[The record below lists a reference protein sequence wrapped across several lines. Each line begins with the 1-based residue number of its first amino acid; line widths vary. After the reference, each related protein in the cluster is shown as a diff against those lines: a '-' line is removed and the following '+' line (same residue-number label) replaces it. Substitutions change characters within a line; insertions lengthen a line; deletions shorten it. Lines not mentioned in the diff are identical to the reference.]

1 MSDFSAMNEQQG
13 GGENSI
19 AVVAARIQERANEV
33 ASERAAVELA
43 KAELAQLEQVL
54 KEESKQTA
62 RVRRTMLST
71 VRSRHG
77 VEMELL
83 QICDQQEERL
93 CKLEENQRETEQVK
107 EEITKVHD
115 EWEGA
120 VKDLYV
126 GHELQRELY
135 RRSVSGRIKRREELV
150 KEREERLRQIERE
163 TRAFEEETKRM
174 MEETKR
180 LEKSALEADSRE
192 QKEDEEMD
200 ALAMQI
206 QATIQKVSY
215 DVCEYCVF
223 DSSVF
228 H

>member
-1 MSDFSAMNEQQG
+1 MSDFSAMNEQQ

-19 AVVAARIQERANEV
+19 AVVAARIQERANEA
-33 ASERAAVELA
+33 ASERAAIELA
-43 KAELAQLEQVL
+43 KAELAELEQVL
-54 KEESKQTA
+54 KEESKQTT
-62 RVRRTMLST
+62 RVRRTMLET
-71 VRSRHG
+71 VRLRHG

-83 QICDQQEERL
+83 QIRNQQEERL
-93 CKLEENQRETEQVK
+93 SKLEENQRETEQVK

-126 GHELQRELY
+126 EHELQRELY

-150 KEREERLRQIERE
+150 KEREERLRQVERE
-163 TRAFEEETKRM
+163 TRAFEEETQRM
-174 MEETKR
+174 VEETKR

-206 QATIQKVSY
+206 QATIQKVG
-215 DVCEYCVF
+215 YCMTCVNIAF
-223 DSSVF
+223 
-228 H
+228 